1 MGLVS
6 GQLATAVPTGQGVAP
21 APFPPVR
28 CSPGQVPCEMLGCV
42 EQEQLCD
49 GEEDCL
55 DGSDE
60 RLCGEHG
67 PPQGPQELWCHV
79 GGVARGLWL
88 WGSLCLRF

>member
-28 CSPGQVPCEMLGCV
+28 CSPGQVPCEVLGCV

-67 PPQGPQELWCHV
+67 TPQGPPGALVSRGWC
-79 GGVARGLWL
+79 G
-88 WGSLCLRF
+88 